1 MTGQRNSMKW
11 LALLGLALTA
21 NLAHATQAPV
31 ASDSYVNS
39 SFGSVNYG
47 SLTNLYVG
55 GGGTAFIQFDLSSL
69 PAGTTP
75 SQISKATIRLFVNRI
90 NTSGVVNVSPVTS
103 AWTESGVTYA
113 TIPSVGS
120 TVASFTPAVANQFVT
135 IDVTSLV
142 QGWLTDPSSNFG
154 IALSSTAANIVLD
167 SKENQ
172 ATGHASEL
180 DITVVSQGP
189 TGATGAQGIQGPVGP
204 VGATGAQGPM
214 GPVGAQGLQ
223 GPAGP
228 QGIPGPT
235 GPAGA
240 TGAQGPAG
248 PVGATGAT
256 GATGAQGPAGPVGAT
271 GATGATG
278 AQGPA
283 GPVGATG
290 AQGPAGATGATG
302 APGIN
307 YRGTWSSS
315 STYSIND
322 AVSYNG
328 SSYIALTSN
337 SNVSPTSNPS
347 IWAVL
352 AQQGATGATGAT
364 GPTGATGA
372 TGATGPAGP
381 AGPTGPTGPAGPA
394 GTGSSLTVLDANGNA
409 LGTLLG
415 QSGTTVTI
423 YKSGYAITVNIDGTF
438 PVSQIWWS
446 NAGSCGGTG
455 YLNDGQGGGGGS
467 TTYAKTVV
475 WSSAQNSLFVT
486 SGTASKGIVTSA
498 SAPGTTTASIPNP
511 PYPSTTTYFSP
522 DFSIE
527 NAGNGDGAYQCS
539 IHQAYYYTGSS
550 YYLVTSSSP
559 EPGGYGMGYSGWVL
573 STFDPQT
580 TLGWPSFSTCS
591 VAVGGQYNGSNGTT
605 GSATTANVSC
615 LAGPL
620 QLP

>member
-1 MTGQRNSMKW
+1 MKW

-21 NLAHATQAPV
+21 NLAHAAQAPV

-39 SFGSVNYG
+39 SFGAVNYG

-90 NTSGVVNVSPVTS
+90 NTSGVVNVAPVTS
-103 AWTESGVTYA
+103 AWTESAVTYA
-113 TIPSVGS
+113 TIPSIGS
-120 TVASFTPAVANQFVT
+120 TVASFTPVVANQFVT

-154 IALSSTAANIVLD
+154 LALSSTTANVVLD

-189 TGATGAQGIQGPVGP
+189 TGATGAQGIQGPIGP
-204 VGATGAQGPM
+204 VGATGMQGPI

-228 QGIPGPT
+228 QGIPGPI
-235 GPAGA
+235 GPVGA

-248 PVGATGAT
+248 PVGATGA
-256 GATGAQGPAGPVGAT
+256 QGPI
-271 GATGATG
+271 
-278 AQGPA
+278 

-307 YRGTWSSS
+307 YRGAWSSS
-315 STYSIND
+315 SAYTIND

-328 SSYIALTSN
+328 SSYIALVSN
-337 SNVSPTSNPS
+337 FNVSPNSDPTV
-347 IWAVL
+347 WAVL

-364 GPTGATGA
+364 GPAGATGA

-381 AGPTGPTGPAGPA
+381 AGPTGPAGPS
-394 GTGSSLTVLDANGNA
+394 GSGSSLTVQDANGNA

-423 YKSGYAITVNIDGTF
+423 YKSGYAVTVNIDGTF

-446 NAGSCGGTG
+446 NAASCGGTG
-455 YLNDGQGGGGGS
+455 YLNDGQGGAGGS
-467 TTYAKTVV
+467 TIYAKTVV
-475 WSSAQNSLFVT
+475 WSSAQNRLLVT
-486 SGTASKGIVTSA
+486 SGTATKGIVTSA

-511 PYPSTTTYFSP
+511 PYPASTTYFSP

-527 NAGNGDGAYQCS
+527 NAGNGEGSYQCS
-539 IHQAYYYTGSS
+539 THQAYYYTGSS
-550 YYLVTSSSP
+550 YYLVTSSNP
-559 EPGGYGMGYSGWVL
+559 EPGGYGLGYSGWVL

-605 GSATTANVSC
+605 GSSTTASVSC